1 MGTNKPNPSPRE
13 IILEQNKRLSH
24 SILWDLQMAAYC
36 QFGPQAWAGQG
47 VPFYPTSNPYIARQ
61 YAQVAAGYLR
71 DCLCPGAPTPIDPA
85 QPLYILDLG
94 AGSGRFGYLFLKNL
108 MEVTASLRLNLKIRY
123 IMTDIASANIEFWR
137 THPYLQRYID
147 RGMLDFA
154 FYHHAEQSG
163 SLSLILSG
171 ETLSADTLVNPL
183 ILIGNYFFDT
193 IPQDLFMAKDGKI
206 LEGRV
211 TLSVEENEQTK
222 KLSHTDPAII
232 NHLKTHFDYV
242 PIADVDHYYP
252 DSPELNTILRSY
264 AQMFDNIPILF
275 PEGAFKSIK
284 YFSALSKGRF
294 LLLAGDQGRCTEK
307 QLEDL
312 KNPYIAKH
320 GSFSI
325 PVNYHAIAKYFRSQ
339 GGVSLLTTH
348 PQPIFIVTAS
358 IMGGSLD
365 AFMETNFAF
374 RSHVD
379 FFEPNEYFL
388 LLDYTEKEWATPNL
402 DTILLLIKLGN
413 WDPINCHLFFE
424 RILKALPKA
433 EAQMKIKLGET
444 IHRVW
449 ENFFPVTKEE
459 AGFIMNLG
467 VLFFGM
473 QRYQEALLY
482 FERAAAI
489 KGDDPV
495 IFQNMAVCYDNLG
508 DGDAAKTYKQKATAL
523 KKM

>member
-1 MGTNKPNPSPRE
+1 MAKKYQPPPPE

-24 SILWDLQMAAYC
+24 SILWELQMAAYC
-36 QFGPQAWAGQG
+36 QFGPQAWAGKG

-61 YAQVAAGYLR
+61 YAQVVAGYLR
-71 DCLCPGAPTPIDPA
+71 DCLHPDSPTPVDPTKTT
-85 QPLYILDLG
+85 YILDLG

-108 MEVTASLRLNLKIRY
+108 MEIMGSLRLDRVKFCY
-123 IMTDIASANIEFWR
+123 VMTDIASSNIEFWR
-137 THPYLQRYID
+137 SHPYLQRYID
-147 RGMLDFA
+147 NEMLDFA
-154 FYHHAEQSG
+154 FYHHAEQSP
-163 SLSLILSG
+163 SLPLILSG
-171 ETLSADTLVNPL
+171 EVLTADTLVNPL

-193 IPQDLFMAKDGKI
+193 IPQDLFMAKEGKI

-211 TLSVEENEQTK
+211 TLSVEESEQTK
-222 KLSHTDPAII
+222 KLSPKDPAII
-232 NHLKTHFDYV
+232 NFLKTHFDYV
-242 PIADVDHYYP
+242 PIEDVDHYYP
-252 DSPELNTILRSY
+252 DSPELNAILKSY
-264 AQMFDNIPILF
+264 AQLFDKIPILF
-275 PEGAFKSIK
+275 PEGAFKAIK
-284 YFSALSKGRF
+284 YFTNLSKGRF

-339 GGVSLLTTH
+339 GGISLLTTH
-348 PQPIFIVTAS
+348 PQPIFVVTAS
-358 IMGGSLD
+358 IMGGSFED
-365 AFMETNFAF
+365 YTETNFAF
-374 RSHVD
+374 RTHVD

-413 WDPINCHLFFE
+413 WDPINCHIFFE
-424 RILKALPKA
+424 RILQALPKA
-433 EAQMKIKLGET
+433 DEQMKIKLGEM

-449 ENFFPVTKEE
+449 ENFFPVTKAE

-467 VLFFGM
+467 VLFFAM
-473 QRYQEALLY
+473 KRYQEALLY
-482 FERAAAI
+482 FERAAKI

-508 DGDAAKTYKQKATAL
+508 DGEAASKYKQKVDFFRN
-523 KKM
+523 